1 MDSFISDC
9 RNDMSKRIEGLE
21 RELSRVRTG
30 RAAVTMLDG
39 VKVEYYGAATP
50 LNQVAA
56 LATPDGRTIV
66 INPYEKSLIADI
78 EKAIHI
84 ADLGIQPMNDGNV
97 VRLSVPPLTE
107 ETRKDI
113 AKSLKKIGEDA
124 KIAIRKVRQDANNRI
139 KNLEKAKEL
148 AEDESKKIQKDVQNE
163 TDNAVSTVDKLVS
176 AKEKEIMTV

>member
-1 MDSFISDC
+1 MDSFISEC

-39 VKVEYYGAATP
+39 IKIDYYGSATP

-84 ADLGIQPMNDGNV
+84 ADLGIQPMNDGSV

-107 ETRKDI
+107 ETRKGI

-124 KIAIRKVRQDANNRI
+124 KVAIRKVRQDTNSRI
-139 KNLEKAKEL
+139 KNLEKAKEI
-148 AEDESKKIQKDVQNE
+148 AEDESKKIQKGVQTE
-163 TDNAVSTVDKLVS
+163 TDNAVSKVDSLVS